1 VTNRQE
7 WKTPETQ
14 FRVPA
19 SAETVSVPVQLDRG
33 GALPAIPGVRR
44 LLLLREEVRSKL
56 GQAHALE
63 NRPPEQ
69 YGFDFDAAVRCHVLM
84 AMLFRR
90 YFRAR
95 CEGIELLPPSPLM
108 LVANHGSHVL
118 SWDGSNILSAC
129 VLEATPPRLIHP
141 MAEHRLMELPILG
154 RAARTIGAIDGNR
167 EACIELLRSGSSVLT
182 FPEGAKA
189 LTKPFRRRYQLVEFG
204 EGFMHVAMTTGVPIV
219 PVAVIG
225 SEEEAPLLF
234 NARRLARIVR
244 TPVAP
249 ITPTIVVPLPVRYRL
264 YFGTPLY
271 FDGSATPSRI
281 REGVNRVRSSIES
294 LIRRGLK
301 QRGDRYPIPYLDPN
315 P

>member
-1 VTNRQE
+1 MTNRLE
-7 WKTPETQ
+7 SKDPETHP
-14 FRVPA
+14 RCPA
-19 SAETVSVPVQLDRG
+19 SAGSASVAVPLSKRRVLRT
-33 GALPAIPGVRR
+33 IPGVRG
-44 LLLLREEVRSKL
+44 LLPLHEEVRSKL
-56 GQAHALE
+56 EQAHALE

-69 YGFDFDAAVRCHVLM
+69 YGFDFDAAVRCYVLM
-84 AMLFRR
+84 GMLFRR

-95 CEGIELLPPSPLM
+95 CEGIEHLPPSPMM

-129 VLEATPPRLIHP
+129 LLEATLPRLIHP

-154 RAARTIGAIDGNR
+154 RAARTIGAVDGNR
-167 EACIELLRSGSSVLT
+167 QVCIELLRSGSSVLT

-189 LTKPFRRRYQLVEFG
+189 LMKPFRRRYELVEFG

-249 ITPTIVVPLPVRYRL
+249 ITPTIVFPLPVRYRL
-264 YFGTPLY
+264 YYGTPLS
-271 FDGSATPSRI
+271 FDGPNTPSRI
-281 REGVNRVRSSIES
+281 REGVNRVRSAIES
-294 LIRRGLK
+294 LIRCGLRK
-301 QRGDRYPIPYLDPN
+301 RGDLDRIP
-315 P
+315 

>member
-1 VTNRQE
+1 MTNRQE
-7 WKTPETQ
+7 PKNPETHSQ
-14 FRVPA
+14 APA
-19 SAETVSVPVQLDRG
+19 SAGTASVPVPLDRG
-33 GALPAIPGVRR
+33 RALRAIPGVRG
-44 LLLLREEVRSKL
+44 LLLLHEEVRSKL
-56 GQAHALE
+56 GQAYALE
-63 NRPPEQ
+63 NLPPEQ
-69 YGFDFDAAVRCHVLM
+69 HGFDFDAAARCHVLM

-95 CEGIELLPPSPLM
+95 CEGIELLPPSPMM

-118 SWDGSNILSAC
+118 GWDGSNILSAC
-129 VLEATPPRLIHP
+129 LLEATPPRLVHP

-167 EACIELLRSGSSVLT
+167 EACINLLQSGSSVLT

-189 LTKPFRRRYQLVEFG
+189 LIKPFRRRYQLVEFG
-204 EGFMHVAMTTGVPIV
+204 QGFMHVAMRTGIPIV

-234 NARRLARIVR
+234 NARRLARILR

-264 YFGTPLY
+264 YFGKPLY
-271 FDGSATPSRI
+271 FNGPNTPSGI
-281 REGVNRVRSSIES
+281 RDGVNRVRSSMES
-294 LIRRGLK
+294 LIRRGLRE
-301 QRGDRYPIPYLDPN
+301 RGDRHPIA
-315 P
+315 